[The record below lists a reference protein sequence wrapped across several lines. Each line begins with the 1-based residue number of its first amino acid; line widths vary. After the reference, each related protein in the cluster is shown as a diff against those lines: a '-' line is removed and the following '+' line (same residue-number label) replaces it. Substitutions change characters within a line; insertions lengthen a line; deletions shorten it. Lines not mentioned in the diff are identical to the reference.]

1 MWLCSNCEK
10 IIEVG
15 RKRVANINLF
25 DLMIPFSKNSLKKK
39 FIKNNE
45 DLIEIFNPN
54 NLIDPAIF
62 SFVIYSDKKFQKF
75 QRIIKLKI

>member
-1 MWLCSNCEK
+1 MWLCSNSEK

-54 NLIDPAIF
+54 QLINPAIF
-62 SFVIYSDKKFQKF
+62 SFVIYSDKKF
-75 QRIIKLKI
+75 